1 MVSESVFEAVRRGYS
16 NLDNAT
22 PETIVDYFSTIDSRE
37 LTGHINNIKGIVFEE
52 HVVDALNEKGIHAIM
67 FEQVNHPITDIAVI
81 EDGDVITEFQLKA
94 TDSVAYISNTLEEN
108 PDVPII
114 VTSEVA
120 QNFDDCNMVIDSGIN
135 NADLTDA
142 VTETLYGSDTVSEL
156 VSDSTEENLAELV
169 TDTALP
175 IPISPIGIGI
185 SIIGAFFG
193 MFF

>member
-16 NLDNAT
+16 KLDNAM

-52 HVVDALNEKGIHAIM
+52 HVVNALNEKGIHTIM

-81 EDGDVITEFQLKA
+81 EYGDVITEFQLKA
-94 TDSVAYISNTLEEN
+94 TDSMAYISNTLEEN

-156 VSDSTEENLAELV
+156 VSDSTEESLAELV

-193 MFF
+193 VFF